1 MTRGFPSLLAGAIRV
16 RCPSREL
23 IATAAIYLELR
34 VSVTDMTT
42 RIMLPCDGY
51 SPSWEWLDTWQL
63 DALQDW
69 WGSSARLARESVGA
83 PAWAEYVD
91 RDGAAWS
98 REGLLVRLVFDAI
111 DLFGEAHVD
120 ATIKELGNDG
130 MTEML
135 DGWLEARVFAGEL
148 VRLVSES
155 EA

>member
-1 MTRGFPSLLAGAIRV
+1 MA
-16 RCPSREL
+16 
-23 IATAAIYLELR
+23 
-34 VSVTDMTT
+34 T

-51 SPSWEWLDTWQL
+51 SPAWEWLSVWQL
-63 DALQDW
+63 EELQNW
-69 WGSSARLARESVGA
+69 WGNSARLVRENVGA

-91 RDGAAWS
+91 RDGSAWS

-130 MTEML
+130 MVEML

>member
-1 MTRGFPSLLAGAIRV
+1 MA
-16 RCPSREL
+16 
-23 IATAAIYLELR
+23 
-34 VSVTDMTT
+34 T
-42 RIMLPCDGY
+42 RIMLPCEGF
-51 SPSWEWLDTWQL
+51 SPGWEWLSVWQL
-63 DALQDW
+63 EELQKW
-69 WGSSARLARESVGA
+69 WGNSARLVRESVSA
-83 PAWAEYVD
+83 PEWAEYVD
-91 RDGAAWS
+91 RDGSAWS

-130 MTEML
+130 MVEML

>member
-1 MTRGFPSLLAGAIRV
+1 MAI
-16 RCPSREL
+16 
-23 IATAAIYLELR
+23 
-34 VSVTDMTT
+34 

-51 SPSWEWLDTWQL
+51 SPSWEWLNAWQL
-63 DALQDW
+63 DALRDW
-69 WGSSARLARESVGA
+69 WGTSACLVRESVGA
-83 PAWAEYVD
+83 PDWAEYVD

-98 REGLLVRLVFDAI
+98 REGLLTRLVFDAI

-120 ATIKELGNDG
+120 AMIKDLGNDG
-130 MTEML
+130 MIEML